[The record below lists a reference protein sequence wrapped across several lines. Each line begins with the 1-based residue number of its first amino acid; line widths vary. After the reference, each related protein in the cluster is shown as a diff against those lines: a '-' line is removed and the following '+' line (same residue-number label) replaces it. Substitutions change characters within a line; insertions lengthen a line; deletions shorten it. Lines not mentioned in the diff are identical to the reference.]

1 MRKSLKTLLTVCIFQ
16 LALGAGETQPKEIAM
31 AQAIAA
37 YDVCDVNRLYDK
49 DHEFEF
55 SLPRNIL
62 EAYLSGKAFDNLE
75 IYTEVEARQLR
86 QDIHAIFKKVIA
98 ADPVK
103 EKIAVITAG
112 APGSGKTYKMRQDLQ
127 GKKSVYIDPDD
138 VCLKDGMKETYLAD
152 IAKGDQSK
160 EVRFAAYNKWRPG
173 SNAACQLILGN
184 LIRDGFAFHYG
195 TTATGAQTG
204 RFFAFLKAHG
214 YQIRVIHVTAP
225 DAVRWASIQERD
237 KTFVQTTEQDTKVKG
252 DLLPQRI
259 NDTYLAFADEI
270 EFCYRGS
277 VKEEAILSAKW
288 TRNHEGGK
296 GVLKVLDLK
305 RYDMIKKIHNTVAE
319 RLERPDLNWKTAVE
333 ETSEVC

>member
-1 MRKSLKTLLTVCIFQ
+1 MRKSLGTLLTVCFCQ
-16 LALGAGETQPKEIAM
+16 FALNAVETPKKEIIM
-31 AQAIAA
+31 AQIVAT
-37 YDVCDVNRLYDK
+37 YDVCNVDRLYDK
-49 DHEFEF
+49 DQGFEF
-55 SLPRNIL
+55 SLPRKIL
-62 EAYLSGKAFDNLE
+62 EEYLSGKAFDNPE
-75 IYTEVEARQLR
+75 FYTEVEARQLR
-86 QDIHAIFKKVIA
+86 QDISTIFEKIIA
-98 ADPVK
+98 ANPLK

-112 APGSGKTYKMRQDLQ
+112 APGAGKTYKMRQDLQ
-127 GKKSVYIDPDD
+127 GKKSAYIDPDD

-184 LIRDGFAFHYG
+184 LIRDGLAFHYG

-225 DAVRWASIQERD
+225 DDVRWTSIQERD

-277 VKEEAILSAKW
+277 VKEEAILAAKW
-288 TRNHEGGK
+288 TRNREGGK
-296 GVLKVLDLK
+296 GLLEVLDPK
-305 RYDMIKKIHNTVAE
+305 RYDMIKTIHDTVAE
-319 RLERPDLNWKTAVE
+319 RLGRSDLNWKTAVE
-333 ETSEVC
+333 ERSEVR